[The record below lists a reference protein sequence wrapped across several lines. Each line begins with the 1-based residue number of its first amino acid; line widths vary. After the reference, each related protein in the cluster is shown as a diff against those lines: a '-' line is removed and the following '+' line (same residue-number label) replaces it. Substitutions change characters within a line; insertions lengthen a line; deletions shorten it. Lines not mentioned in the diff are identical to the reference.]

1 MSKRLTYIYT
11 TKVGELLDEI
21 VHIHYGSHEHLQM
34 VMNANPGISEHGPTL
49 PQGIDVTLPPEPV
62 SETKYISL
70 WS

>member
-1 MSKRLTYIYT
+1 MSKQLTYIYT

-21 VHIHYGSHEHLQM
+21 VHSHYGTHDPLRM
-34 VMNANPGISEHGPTL
+34 VMEANPGIVDHGPVL